1 MYPKLFLLIPAF
13 LCFNLLHAQTIY
25 NLKYTFKGDNGPEY
39 YDALMIRYDDG
50 TGFIRV
56 NYKDPAT
63 NKSYLIDMDMEENY
77 DKDEKTGKVDSNYLY
92 FDGFDPV
99 VISGDTSEGY
109 DADTYVFKKDP
120 ASGYYDPF
128 EVQSNNDEDGTITT
142 GEFTEVNLIEMNEL
156 TEDFVLQFFLKSDQ
170 FYKDLFET
178 STRSLTNTE
187 KGTTLHL
194 IIVANTNDPD
204 IGGTC
209 ALDKDRT
216 LKTFSDLSEFMGIKL
231 DSKVIFGDN
240 YNINNVRDAVN
251 TLNVSPQDIVVFYYS
266 GHGFS
271 KADNMQYPYIELRS
285 KSFQSLDDNSLNIQD
300 IYNSILQRK
309 PNVTLVLSDCCNSA
323 VDAEP
328 SISGDVALT
337 RSSSLGWNLNNCIQ
351 LFLPPTPV
359 AILMTAA
366 AKGEKSAGNLGYG
379 GFFTYNLRSAL
390 VNYISPVFSLTNVSW
405 TKLIDEAQ
413 KQTIAKASN
422 TKCKQDN
429 GTWAICVQHPM
440 YKMY

>member
-1 MYPKLFLLIPAF
+1 MYPKLLLLAPAF

-39 YDALMIRYDDG
+39 YNALMIRYDDG

-56 NYKDPAT
+56 NYKDAAT
-63 NKSYLIDMDMEENY
+63 NKSYLIDMDMQEDY
-77 DKDEKTGKVDSNYLY
+77 DTNQTTGKVDSNYLY

-109 DADTYVFKKDP
+109 DPDTYVFEKNP
-120 ASGYYDPF
+120 ASGYYEPL
-128 EVQSNNDEDGTITT
+128 EVESTDNNDSIST
-142 GEFTEVNLIEMNEL
+142 GDFTEVNLIDKNEL
-156 TEDFVLQFFLKSDQ
+156 TEDFVLQFFLKTEP
-170 FYKDLFET
+170 FYTDLFEAT
-178 STRSLTNTE
+178 TRQLTNTE
-187 KGTTLHL
+187 KATTLHV

-231 DSKVIFGDN
+231 DSKVIYGDN
-240 YNINNVRDAVN
+240 YNINNVRDAVSS
-251 TLNVSPQDIVVFYYS
+251 LDVSPKDIVVFYYS

-271 KADNMQYPYIELRS
+271 KADNQQYPYIELRS

-300 IYNSILQRK
+300 IYNNILQKK
-309 PNVTLVLSDCCNSA
+309 PNVTLVFSDCCNSA

-337 RSSSLGWNLNNCIQ
+337 RSSSLGWNLNNCLQ
-351 LFLPPTPV
+351 LFLPPMPV

-379 GFFTYNLRSAL
+379 GFFTYNFRSTL

-405 TKLIDEAQ
+405 QKLIEEAQ
-413 KQTIAKASN
+413 KQTVTKASN

-429 GTWAICVQHPM
+429 GTWAICAQHPM
-440 YKMY
+440 YKMF